1 MTKHS
6 STRRRFIIGSALGVS
21 ALALTGCDTLEQK
34 LTMKAQ
40 RLLQGRGALAR
51 EFSETDISPSFRVN
65 GSSMP
70 DSEEYAALLE
80 NNFADWRLKI
90 DGLVVRPCEFSLA
103 DLKRLP
109 ARTQITRHDC
119 VEGVTA
125 TMRQTHVAGEKLFV
139 DFAGDATPVGIVG
152 IPGRLQSESTAAF
165 GRNQWPQWP
174 EFALRATRL
183 AYARSYC
190 G

>member
-6 STRRRFIIGSALGVS
+6 FTRRRFIIGSTLGVS
-21 ALALTGCDTLEQK
+21 ALALTGCDVLEQNADVGAVIRSAEK

-40 RLLQGRGALAR
+40 RLLQGRDALAR
-51 EFSETDISPSFRVN
+51 EFSEKDISLSFRVN

-90 DGLVVRPCEFSLA
+90 DGLVERPREFSLA

-109 ARTQITRHDC
+109 SRTQITRHDC
-119 VEGVTA
+119 VEGWSAIGKWTGVPLGLLLRSVGLKPTV
-125 TMRQTHVAGEKLFV
+125 Q
-139 DFAGDATPVGIVG
+139 DF
-152 IPGRLQSESTAAF
+152 L
-165 GRNQWPQWP
+165 
-174 EFALRATRL
+174 
-183 AYARSYC
+183 
-190 G
+190 